1 MFKNH
6 PTGLKTLFF
15 TEMWE
20 RFGFYIMMAVFVLF
34 MDEHM
39 QWDDSLKGTIYGLFL
54 GAVYFI
60 PIAGGWI
67 ADRLLGYSRTIKL
80 GALIMA
86 VGYFTLALS
95 SVQRVPVFFTAL
107 VLIALGN
114 GLFKANISVLVGN
127 LYEKESNLKDNAY
140 NIFYMGINIGA
151 AAAPLAA
158 TALSLQFH
166 DYRYTFAVASLGMLV
181 SIFIFHFGRKAYHA
195 ADSAHAS
202 RLEHL
207 SANASETDKRE
218 ERQRLVSL
226 GILFAIAIF
235 FWMAF
240 YQNGFALT
248 LFAKRS
254 TVTYDF
260 LRPETYQFFNPFFI
274 LLLTPILV
282 TLFSIL
288 RRRKKEPSSP
298 AKIAYGMFI
307 CALAWIIM
315 AIASVKGGNQ
325 DMNIMSP
332 AWLISTYFVITVS
345 ELLVSPMGLS
355 FVSKVAPKR
364 MRGLMMG
371 FLFGATAIGSY
382 LSGFFG
388 KYYSILQHHQYFIYL
403 TIALIFSGLLVVLFL
418 KKLKRFSQ

>member
-6 PTGLKTLFF
+6 PTGLRTLFF

-20 RFGFYIMMAVFVLF
+20 RFGFYIMIAVFVLY

-39 QWDDSLKGTIYGLFL
+39 LWDDSQKGTIYGLFL

-67 ADRLLGYSRTIKL
+67 ADRLLGYAKTIKI
-80 GALIMA
+80 GALVMA
-86 VGYFTLALS
+86 IGYMTLAFS
-95 SVQRVPVFFTAL
+95 SNERVPVFFLAL
-107 VLIALGN
+107 ALIAVGN

-127 LYEKESNLKDNAY
+127 LYEKENELKDNAY

-151 AAAPLAA
+151 AIAPLAA
-158 TALSLQFH
+158 TAFSLIFH
-166 DYRYTFAVASLGMLV
+166 DYRYTFGVASLGMIV
-181 SIFIFHFGRKAYHA
+181 SIFIFHLGRNTYRS
-195 ADSAHAS
+195 ADNTRAS
-202 RLEHL
+202 RLENI
-207 SANASETDKRE
+207 APTADIDKRE

-248 LFAKRS
+248 LFAQRS
-254 TVTYDF
+254 TITLDY

-274 LLLTPILV
+274 LVLTPVLV
-282 TLFSIL
+282 YLFSVM
-288 RRRKKEPSSP
+288 RRRGKEPSSP

-307 CALAWIIM
+307 CALAWVIM
-315 AIASVKGGNQ
+315 AIASIKGGNQ
-325 DMNIMSP
+325 DMTIMSP
-332 AWLISTYFVITVS
+332 AWLISTYFVITIS

-371 FLFGATAIGSY
+371 FWFGATAIGSY

-388 KYYSILQHHQYFIYL
+388 KYYSILEHHQYFIYL
-403 TIALIFSGLLVVLFL
+403 TAALILSGFLVVIFL
-418 KKLKRFSQ
+418 KKLKRFSK

>member
-6 PTGLKTLFF
+6 PKGLKTLFF

-20 RFGFYIMMAVFVLF
+20 RFGFYIMIAVFVLY

-39 QWDDSLKGTIYGLFL
+39 QWDDSQKGTIYGLFL

-60 PIAGGWI
+60 PIAGGLI
-67 ADRLLGYSRTIKL
+67 ADRLLGYAKTIKV
-80 GALIMA
+80 GALVMA
-86 VGYFTLALS
+86 IGYMTLAFS
-95 SVQRVPVFFTAL
+95 SNERIPVFYLAL
-107 VLIALGN
+107 ILIALGN

-127 LYEKESNLKDNAY
+127 LYEDSQLKDNAY

-151 AAAPLAA
+151 AVAPLAA
-158 TALSLQFH
+158 TAFSLLFH
-166 DYRYTFAVASLGMLV
+166 DYRVTFAVASLGMLV
-181 SIFIFHFGRKAYHA
+181 SILIFQFGRNAYRS
-195 ADSAHAS
+195 ADNTRMS
-202 RLEHL
+202 RLENI
-207 SANASETDKRE
+207 APTTDIDKRE

-240 YQNGFALT
+240 FQNGFALT
-248 LFAKRS
+248 LFAQRS
-254 TVTYDF
+254 TTILDY

-274 LLLTPILV
+274 LVLTPVLV
-282 TLFSIL
+282 YLFSVM
-288 RRRKKEPSSP
+288 RRRGKEPSSP

-307 CALAWIIM
+307 CALAWVIM
-315 AIASVKGGNQ
+315 AIASIKGGNQ

-332 AWLISTYFVITVS
+332 AWLISTYFVITIS

-371 FLFGATAIGSY
+371 FWFGATAVGSY

-388 KYYSILQHHQYFIYL
+388 KYFSILQHHQYFIYL
-403 TIALIFSGLLVVLFL
+403 TGALILSGFLVIIFL
-418 KKLKRFSQ
+418 KKLKRFSK